1 MKITAEDKLK
11 TIASYLKIEYEQKI
25 IQSGALMQEVESTY
39 KTFTELFK
47 LKKKSDEDV
56 FEVVKKF
63 VLKPILEKAE
73 NKFDEF
79 KFFTLDVDD
88 EEEIAKRYRIFSVPT
103 VVCFKNGK
111 KIDSLV
117 GLNPYDD
124 VIDFITRCNETKI
137 DED

>member
-1 MKITAEDKLK
+1 MKAITTQKFDE
-11 TIASYLKIEYEQKI
+11 TINSN
-25 IQSGALMQEVESTY
+25 ALT
-39 KTFTELFK
+39 
-47 LKKKSDEDV
+47 
-56 FEVVKKF
+56 VVDF
-63 VLKPILEKAE
+63 SATWCMPCRMLKPILEKAE